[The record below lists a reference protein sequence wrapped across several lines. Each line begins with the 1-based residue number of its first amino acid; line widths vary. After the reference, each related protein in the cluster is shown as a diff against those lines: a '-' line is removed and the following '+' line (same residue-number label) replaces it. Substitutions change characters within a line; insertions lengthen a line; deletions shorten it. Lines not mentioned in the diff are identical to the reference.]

1 VAVQIV
7 LPQLGF
13 SMTEGR
19 LVSWLQPD
27 GATIIEGAPLFEL
40 ESDKAL
46 EEIAAPASGTLKI
59 IAEMDATY
67 TVGTVLGEIL

>member
-1 VAVQIV
+1 MAVQIV

-19 LVSWLQPD
+19 LASWLQQD
-27 GATIIEGAPLFEL
+27 GASVSEGAPLFEL

-46 EEIAAPASGTLKI
+46 QEIAAPASGTLKI
-59 IAEMDATY
+59 MAKADRAY
-67 TVGTVLGEIL
+67 AVGTVLGEIL

>member
-13 SMTEGR
+13 SMTQGR
-19 LVSWLQPD
+19 LASWLRPD
-27 GATIIEGAPLFEL
+27 GASITEGAPLFEL

-46 EEIAAPASGTLKI
+46 EEITAPASGTLRI
-59 IAEMDATY
+59 IAAADVTY
-67 TVGTVLGEIL
+67 AVGTVLGEIL

>member
-19 LVSWLQPD
+19 LASWLQPD
-27 GATIIEGAPLFEL
+27 GASITEGTPLFEL

-46 EEIAAPASGTLKI
+46 EEIPALASGTLKI
-59 IAEMDATY
+59 IAQADGTY
-67 TVGTVLGEIL
+67 AVGTVLGEID